1 MGIKSLCSVYY
12 SQFLDAPE
20 LNLKKLE
27 KKDVSE
33 LSLKEIR
40 NHLILCFQN

>member
-1 MGIKSLCSVYY
+1 MGIKRLCSVYY

-20 LNLKKLE
+20 LKKLE